1 MIVHISDG
9 KIPNNPLESA
19 TDITAMYRYQ
29 LSVWFDAAEDN
40 SDPGFMY
47 PFHTCNVFWNRAVYV
62 ENYNSFLPEPVQ
74 ES

>member
-1 MIVHISDG
+1 
-9 KIPNNPLESA
+9 
-19 TDITAMYRYQ
+19 MYRYQ